1 MKTGKKWTLL
11 LLMMV
16 SFVLTS
22 CGKVPDVDSVL
33 QNGATEFSQGKTEK
47 DFALISSEEIL
58 NRLIDDFSGSRS
70 EPDADELSDDEAKKI
85 QDSTDDDNKIGG
97 TGGDGTQPGDG
108 SEPGGTEPGDGSEP
122 GGTEPGDG
130 SEPDGT
136 EPEDGSEP
144 DGTQPGNGTEEP
156 EGPVMVASRDDLK
169 KLMHQMFDETKE
181 VLNFQC
187 ADGFTTTMDEITELY
202 LEIERE
208 DPIDAICLARYGY
221 HYSGNSWM
229 IFYEYH
235 MDVDTLRMMKEETH
249 GLLTEAVQNIDVTGL
264 SDYEIV
270 CAVNEYLCDT
280 VEYPDAEPYAEETHT
295 AYSAFKNG
303 SAVCDGYSRAA
314 KLLLN
319 EFGVE
324 CDFVV
329 GTCTNG
335 GGHAWNLVKL
345 DGQWY
350 QLDVTWND
358 GSAEYDPNGRSMYLL
373 VTDDYMKQSRT
384 WDESVYPTS
393 AAEAYAG

>member
-11 LLMMV
+11 LLMMMV

-33 QNGATEFSQGKTEK
+33 QNGATEFSQGKAEK
-47 DFALISSEEIL
+47 DFALISGEEIL

-122 GGTEPGDG
+122 
-130 SEPDGT
+130 
-136 EPEDGSEP
+136 
-144 DGTQPGNGTEEP
+144 DGTQPENGTEEP
-156 EGPVMVASRDDLK
+156 EGPMMVASRDDLK

-187 ADGFTTTMDEITELY
+187 VDGFTTTIDEITELY

-249 GLLTEAVQNIDVTGL
+249 GLLTEAVQNIDVSGL

-270 CAVNEYLCDT
+270 CAVNDYLCDT

-335 GGHAWNLVKL
+335 EGHAWNLVKL

-384 WDESVYPTS
+384 WDESVYPAS

>member
-33 QNGATEFSQGKTEK
+33 QNGATEFSQGKAEK
-47 DFALISSEEIL
+47 DFALISGEEIL

-122 GGTEPGDG
+122 
-130 SEPDGT
+130 
-136 EPEDGSEP
+136 
-144 DGTQPGNGTEEP
+144 DGTQPENGTEEP
-156 EGPVMVASRDDLK
+156 EGPMMVASRDDLK

-187 ADGFTTTMDEITELY
+187 VDGFTTTIDEITELY

-249 GLLTEAVQNIDVTGL
+249 GLLTEAVQNIDVSGL

-270 CAVNEYLCDT
+270 CAVNDYLCDT

-335 GGHAWNLVKL
+335 EGHAWNLVKL

-384 WDESVYPTS
+384 WDESVYPAS